1 MNTRYSETVA
11 TKRMLQALFARGFD
25 FSYLAHLLEWT
36 RRDVSR
42 CAHFSA
48 SARARVTPERH
59 AAVAELYADLEDRDP
74 YPIDH
79 PKVVESMDLA
89 RRWQWR
95 PPELWTPESIGDPYG
110 APLPPDHW
118 DERDLEVAR
127 LALLA
132 GRVVAARDSLPR
144 GARAVLAV
152 RLDREGWDARR
163 IGLLSLS
170 NPSKLEQAGQY
181 LVKLGRMI
189 LREDGS
195 PTPPRGPMLIL
206 VTGSRNAVLPGHR
219 QIIWEELVKEVD
231 QAPGDHVLMHGDAE
245 GADRAAGHIA
255 GTLLG
260 WRVIR
265 MPADWYGPCRPECRH
280 RDRRPVNRN
289 GRSYCTAAGAYRN
302 AAMVQRGLE
311 LKALHP
317 EIQLRCVAFPV
328 DRSSGTEHCERTARA
343 AGYATRRVEMTSDGQ
358 RRQRR

>member
-25 FSYLAHLLEWT
+25 FSYLALLLRWN

-42 CAHFSA
+42 CAHFST

-59 AAVAELYADLEDRDP
+59 AAVAGLYADLEDQDP

-79 PKVVESMDLA
+79 PNVTESMELA

-95 PPELWTPESIGDPYG
+95 PPELWTPQSIGDPYG
-110 APLPPDHW
+110 VPLSPDHW

-132 GRVVAARDSLPR
+132 GRVTAARNSLPR

-163 IGLLSLS
+163 IGLLSRS
-170 NPSKLEQAGQY
+170 NPYQLEQAGQY
-181 LVKLGRMI
+181 LIKLGKLIMRD
-189 LREDGS
+189 EAP
-195 PTPPRGPMLIL
+195 PTPPGPMLIL
-206 VTGSRNAVLPGHR
+206 VTGSRTAVLPGHR
-219 QIIWEELVKEVD
+219 QIIWEELVREVD
-231 QAPGDHVLMHGDAE
+231 QVPGDHVLMHGDAE

-255 GTLLG
+255 TAVLG

-280 RDRRPVNRN
+280 RDRRPVNRS
-289 GRSYCTAAGAYRN
+289 GRSYCAAAGMYRN
-302 AAMVQRGLE
+302 MAMVRRGLE

-328 DRSSGTEHCERTARA
+328 NRSKGTEDCERAARA
-343 AGYATRRVEMTSDGQ
+343 AGYATRRVEMTGDGQ
-358 RRQRR
+358 RRSRR